1 MNPEALAYVVAT
13 VGLVVCAVVLG
24 LSLRGAARFSAEL
37 LAGVGEVSETLLALK
52 QEFHAAVGKLS
63 ELQAPNALV
72 TRVADLET
80 KVQGAQLTVADA
92 VERVTALANRQ
103 AARQSRAAKRDAL
116 LDEEDEDEP
125 VSEAERQEALAAL
138 AGRPGNGGDAG
149 EGTPRPRKA
158 SGSGWDR
165 VRRAAAARNAEE

>member
-1 MNPEALAYVVAT
+1 MNLELVYAGSAVVAALAL
-13 VGLVVCAVVLG
+13 VGLVWRA
-24 LSLRGAARFSAEL
+24 RDAAQWSTEF
-37 LAGVGEVSETLLALK
+37 LAGVGALHETLTLLHR
-52 QEFHAAVGKLS
+52 EFHAAVGKLS

-103 AARQSRAAKRDAL
+103 AARQSRAAKRDAI

-138 AGRPGNGGDAG
+138 SGRPGNGGDAG
-149 EGTPRPRKA
+149 TGTPRERKA
-158 SGSGWDR
+158 AGSGWDR
-165 VRRAAAARNAEE
+165 VRRAAAARRPEE